1 MKLANPL
8 YYPLPVLIGAIV
20 LVAGIRLAKLPSILV
35 LPISGAIAM
44 GGAALR
50 KSQAPVSLNLNNPE
64 LETEL
69 LNLQKQAQTLKLK
82 AADLQAE
89 SIRLLTRSTQMDL
102 LATVQL
108 TCDHVQEL
116 PTKITQLAQR
126 MQGPDSLLSVN
137 DLQRQLAGVE
147 TKLQASSGVMR
158 EQLTKLATSLRQN
171 IHLAQ
176 AGQDA
181 RQAQVAS
188 LSTLILDSAGALQ
201 KLQNCLRT
209 ADLADTEQTVE
220 LRTLSDELSS
230 VQASLDLLIEQ

>member
-20 LVAGIRLAKLPSILV
+20 LVAGIRLVKLPSILV
-35 LPISGAIAM
+35 LPISGAIAI

-108 TCDHVQEL
+108 ACDHVQEL

-147 TKLQASSGVMR
+147 TRLQASSGVMR

-171 IHLAQ
+171 IQLAQ

-209 ADLADTEQTVE
+209 ADLADTEQTIE

>member
-1 MKLANPL
+1 MKLTNPL
-8 YYPLPVLIGAIV
+8 YYPLPVLLGAIV

-35 LPISGAIAM
+35 LPVSGAIAM

-82 AADLQAE
+82 ATDLQAE
-89 SIRLLTRSTQMDL
+89 SVRLLTSSTQMDL

-108 TCDHVQEL
+108 ACDHMQEL
-116 PTKITQLAQR
+116 PAKITQLAQQ
-126 MQGPDSLLSVN
+126 MQGTDSLLSVN
-137 DLQRQLAGVE
+137 DLQRQLAAVE
-147 TKLQASSGVMR
+147 AKLQASSGVMR
-158 EQLTKLATSLRQN
+158 EQLTKLAASLRQN
-171 IHLAQ
+171 IQLAQ

-209 ADLADTEQTVE
+209 ADLADVQQAVE
-220 LRTLSDELSS
+220 LRSLSDELSS
-230 VQASLDLLIEQ
+230 VQASLALLIER